1 MKDTISMEQTR
12 TWKEI
17 LDFVADI
24 TPYLSV
30 TALLYKLIDKVSS
43 YYSAQQDAK
52 LREIVKDE
60 MEPQISNL
68 SDKIEDLSKAIW
80 ALKNKP

>member
-1 MKDTISMEQTR
+1 MEQTK

-30 TALLYKLIDKVSS
+30 TALLYKLIDKVAGIYAS
-43 YYSAQQDAK
+43 QQQEK
-52 LREIVKDE
+52 LEGIVDRKMKPEIN
-60 MEPQISNL
+60 NL
-68 SDKIEDLSKAIW
+68 SDKIEALSEAIW

>member
-1 MKDTISMEQTR
+1 MKDTLSMEQTR

-17 LDFVADI
+17 LDFIADI

-30 TALLYKLIDKVSS
+30 TALLYKLIDKVAGIYAS
-43 YYSAQQDAK
+43 QQETK
-52 LREIVKDE
+52 LRDIAKDE
-60 MEPQISNL
+60 IRPEINALSKQI
-68 SDKIEDLSKAIW
+68 KDLSEAIW